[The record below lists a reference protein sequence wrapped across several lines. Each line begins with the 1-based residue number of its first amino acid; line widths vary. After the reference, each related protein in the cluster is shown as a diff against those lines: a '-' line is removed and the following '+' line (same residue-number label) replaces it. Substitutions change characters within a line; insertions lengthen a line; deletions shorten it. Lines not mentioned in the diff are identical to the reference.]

1 MSHRS
6 SSRPRRAVPFLLV
19 VVALAGF
26 RPAAVGGQTL
36 ELVFHP
42 ADSIFL
48 YEVEPS
54 QGLWSAVVQNVAII
68 NRGAVPVELES
79 LTIEAVTADG
89 ASTARM
95 VPASYLADSAAR
107 LHGMEAAGLLELY
120 DFHFQTS
127 RLLADDARV
136 ASSGTLAPG
145 EGVIVSGQP
154 ILAGAPRGRII
165 VDAVGRSADGEA
177 VAGSAEIPFAVATPE
192 IVVRS
197 PVRGVWYVV
206 AAPTFDA
213 HHRWAAPQEFAFDL
227 VVLGNDAEMS
237 TGDGLRSADY
247 HAYGRTVHAVA
258 AGVVVDVEADAIEDE
273 GRYRQPGE
281 TAEEWQGRTMAA
293 QNELLAEG
301 PRTVSG
307 NFVVIRHADGI
318 YSNYIHLREGS
329 VRVATG
335 DTVTAGQVI
344 GEVGQTGNSDAPHLH
359 FQVVDGPDPLYSRG
373 LPVRFSDVEVVGFGW
388 RDRYLR
394 TGWFFRTDGDS

>member
-6 SSRPRRAVPFLLV
+6 SSRLRRAVPLLIV
-19 VVALAGF
+19 TAALAGV
-26 RPAAVGGQTL
+26 RPTAAAAQTL

-68 NRGAVPVELES
+68 NRGAEPVELAS
-79 LTIEAVTADG
+79 LTIEAVTPDG
-89 ASTARM
+89 SSTART
-95 VPASYLADSAAR
+95 VPASYLAQSAAR
-107 LHGMEAAGLLELY
+107 LHGLEAAGLLDLY

-127 RLLADDARV
+127 RLLSGDARI
-136 ASSGTLAPG
+136 ASSATVAPG
-145 EGVIVSGQP
+145 EGLIVSGQP
-154 ILAGAPRGRII
+154 ILVGAPRGRLT
-165 VDAVGRSADGEA
+165 VSVAGRSERGGA
-177 VAGSAEIPFAVATPE
+177 VTGSAEIPIAVATPE

-197 PVRGVWYVV
+197 PVRGVWYVA

-227 VVLGNDAEMS
+227 VVLGEDAEMS
-237 TGDGLRSADY
+237 AGDGLRSTDY

-258 AGVVVDVEADAIEDE
+258 AGVVVDAESDAIEDE

-281 TAEEWQGRTMAA
+281 TAEEWQGRTIAA

-307 NFVVIRHADGI
+307 NFVVIRHADGT

-329 VRVATG
+329 VQVAIG
-335 DTVTAGQVI
+335 DSVSAGQVI

-394 TGWFFRTDGDS
+394 TGWFFKTDDDS